1 MKAILDLKA
10 DFKKNNDSSGECE
23 MVKCVCCGKGAQLT
37 SPLEDGPGAAY
48 CSVACQSV
56 HWYKSHAATQ
66 LTGVAMPLITQSIK
80 GVVGKTCGKPLS
92 PLL

>member
-1 MKAILDLKA
+1 
-10 DFKKNNDSSGECE
+10 

-66 LTGVAMPLITQSIK
+66 LAGAMPSQFVK
-80 GVVGKTCGKPLS
+80 GVVGKTVANPALPYFRS
-92 PLL
+92 PLKHLMC